1 MGVPVLGQL
10 LAGTCP
16 YAASVSIND
25 RCGVPLP
32 AAADRR
38 VPDDERDFSL
48 TSIAAFVLAS

>member
-16 YAASVSIND
+16 YTASVNIND

-48 TSIAAFVLAS
+48 TSIAAFVIAS